1 MSIVEK
7 IKKVLFSFFTP
18 RQHRNI
24 SAALN
29 WLKTIGSGHDLAFL
43 AGYFN
48 TDKMGNHFY
57 APHYMTHFRAFRR
70 RRIKLLEIGV
80 GGVAA
85 PDFGGHSLRMWKRYF
100 PRAEIY
106 SVDIYDK
113 SALEESRIRIFR
125 GSQIDPGLW
134 AEVFKEVG
142 EFDLIIDDGSHV
154 NRHVLETFRMLFPRL
169 KSGGIYVIEDTQT
182 SYWPNYEGDGCTL
195 DNPATQMNFYK
206 RLVDGLN
213 YQEFP
218 SGGVQAATE
227 YDRQITSLHFYHNM
241 VFIYKG
247 ANDEPS
253 NKAKCGVL

>member
-70 RRIKLLEIGV
+70 QRIKLLEIGV